1 MNGHFTRAIQS
12 GAPEWLAAATFYVGL
27 AQWEYGEFLKNV
39 QLQASLNEE
48 QRAAAQ
54 AGSAQQAEQNYVAAR
69 STWNSLLEK
78 AQTEGFSNVWV
89 DRAREALA
97 GNVPE
102 TPPGGGA

>member
-12 GAPEWLAAATFYVGL
+12 GSPEWLSAATFYVGL
-27 AQWEYGEFLKNV
+27 AQWEYGRFLENV
-39 QLQASLNEE
+39 QLPSSLSEE

-54 AGSAQQAEQNYVAAR
+54 QGSAQQAEQNYEAAR
-69 STWNSLLEK
+69 STWRSLLEK
-78 AQTEGFSNVWV
+78 AQGEGFSNAWV